1 MKRRIYKDGKFF
13 EIQDP
18 QDLADTVF
26 ENLQYYLENM
36 KEAKEKAAMTR
47 EEVAKEIKNEYAAE
61 NASLKQELKFA
72 IASVSSEKELE
83 DYNNFVNEHL
93 VCRQTK
99 ATGGALPIIS
109 QYATGIGICTKLTCP
124 VCGAEQDITDTSVW

>member
-93 VCRQTK
+93 VCRKTK
-99 ATGGALPIIS
+99 ATGGSLPIIT
-109 QYATGIGICTKLTCP
+109 QYATGIGMCTTIKCPICLKELN
-124 VCGAEQDITDTSVW
+124 ITDTSVW

>member
-61 NASLKQELKFA
+61 NELLKQQLKFS
-72 IASVSSEKELE
+72 ISSVASEKELK
-83 DYNNFVNEHL
+83 DYIDFVNTHL
-93 VCRQTK
+93 MCRQTK

>member
-47 EEVAKEIKNEYAAE
+47 EEVSKEIKNEYAAE
-61 NASLKQELKFA
+61 NELLKQQLKFS
-72 IASVSSEKELE
+72 ISSVASEKELK
-83 DYNNFVNEHL
+83 DYIDFVNTHL
-93 VCRQTK
+93 MCRQTK
-99 ATGGALPIIS
+99 ATGGALPTIS

>member
-1 MKRRIYKDGKFF
+1 MAFYVHENGDFKHILEPQELVDSVRQTLCYY
-13 EIQDP
+13 QD
-18 QDLADTVF
+18 
-26 ENLQYYLENM
+26 
-36 KEAKEKAAMTR
+36 EAMRAREKASKTR
-47 EEVAKEIKNEYAAE
+47 EEVARGIKNEYAKE
-61 NASLKQELKFA
+61 NRLLNQKLKFS
-72 IASVSSEKELE
+72 IASVSSEKELN
-83 DYNNFVNEHL
+83 DYNAFVEKHL

>member
-36 KEAKEKAAMTR
+36 KVANEKAAMTR

-61 NASLKQELKFA
+61 NELLKQQLKFS
-72 IASVSSEKELE
+72 ISSVASEKELK
-83 DYNNFVNEHL
+83 DYIDFVNTHL
-93 VCRQTK
+93 MCRQTK

>member
-61 NASLKQELKFA
+61 NELLKQQLKFS
-72 IASVSSEKELE
+72 ISSVASEKELK
-83 DYNNFVNEHL
+83 DYINFVNTHL
-93 VCRQTK
+93 MCRQTK

>member
-36 KEAKEKAAMTR
+36 KEAKEKPAMTR
-47 EEVAKEIKNEYAAE
+47 EEVAKEIQNEYAAE

-99 ATGGALPIIS
+99 ATGGSLPIIT
-109 QYATGIGICTKLTCP
+109 QYATGIGMCTTIKCPICLKELN
-124 VCGAEQDITDTSVW
+124 ITDTSVW

>member
-36 KEAKEKAAMTR
+36 KEAKERAAMTR
-47 EEVAKEIKNEYAAE
+47 EEVAREIKNEYAKE
-61 NASLKQELKFA
+61 NRMLNQELKFS
-72 IASVSSEKELE
+72 IASVSSEKELN
-83 DYNNFVNEHL
+83 DYNAFVEKHL